1 MTTGIIAIAAGLA
14 IGLAAIGIAVGQG
27 MLASKAMESMGKQ
40 PEAMSGIRTSM
51 IIAMAIMET
60 IGVLTFVIAIV
71 LAARSD
77 AQNTKCKVKQNKEGS
92 DMEVKLYQG
101 LFANHWNLLF
111 SAITVLVLYLILKHF
126 SLKKYIISWRHA
138 RQRYR
143 QVWIRRK

>member
-27 MLASKAMESMGKQ
+27 MLASKEMESMGKQ

-71 LAARSD
+71 LAG
-77 AQNTKCKVKQNKEGS
+77 K
-92 DMEVKLYQG
+92 
-101 LFANHWNLLF
+101 
-111 SAITVLVLYLILKHF
+111 I
-126 SLKKYIISWRHA
+126 
-138 RQRYR
+138 
-143 QVWIRRK
+143 